1 MRIKEISHRA
11 ENLVEQGEQIK
22 NEIQGKQR
30 MVNSARADLQMARM
44 TLETAMEKDSEGNYK
59 GDVSAAQNSVNAAM
73 YRLENA
79 QDELRT
85 SQGELSRVNV
95 EKRSAIDDAK
105 RYNAVEKENLKKLE
119 VLKNKRFG
127 GNVNAFAADLI
138 ARMNQGEDVQA
149 ILHKSLGEDYSKE
162 SFSTGN
168 SDGTNTTGAGSRT
181 LGSQNAILDDE
192 GSSRREALKLISKTV
207 RRPNLPPGELF
218 DGARGNSKAHLKKD
232 CTVKTGRGKT
242 YSCDEIDA
250 LMKSRGQDY
259 VEYKNDWPDFMPFVD
274 EDLGIVQLSNMNYK
288 RDGEEGNLTQAKEI
302 LAKRLWAKDNG
313 FKEEEVTDAMFSA
326 SKVHYNN
333 KLEQILKEKDIELHE
348 DEERCAVLPI
358 PACIHQ
364 AFKHS
369 GIISQQKNVRSVQI
383 YFNKKTGGRA
393 CKLYRPP
400 DFAISVEKNS
410 FEKFRKNQ
418 NIEIRNIKRSLK

>member
-44 TLETAMEKDSEGNYK
+44 TLEAAMEKDSEGNYK

-313 FKEEEVTDAMFSA
+313 FKEEVTDAMFSA

-369 GIISQQKNVRSVQI
+369 GIISQQKNVRSAQI

-400 DFAISVEKNS
+400 DFAIRVEKNS
-410 FEKFRKNQ
+410 FEKFCKNQ